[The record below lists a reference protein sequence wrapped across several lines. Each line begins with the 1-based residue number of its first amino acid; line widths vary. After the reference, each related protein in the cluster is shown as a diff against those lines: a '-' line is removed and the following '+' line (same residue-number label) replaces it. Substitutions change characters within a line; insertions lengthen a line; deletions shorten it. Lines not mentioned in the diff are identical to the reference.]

1 MINNIK
7 KIKTKIKNTKNIYSL
22 LFKIGIANKILSK
35 SYIINNC
42 IVKTWIKIIIKKKIL
57 FFGYSNSLLISGLI
71 KIIFKVLNNN
81 KKNNIFI
88 FFKFDFLKIIKIK
101 NLITNL
107 KKHSFKNILTYIQNY
122 IK

>member
-1 MINNIK
+1 MINSIK
-7 KIKTKIKNTKNIYSL
+7 KIKTKIKNTKNIYNL
-22 LFKIGIANKILSK
+22 LLKIGISDNFLKN
-35 SYIINNC
+35 SYLINNC

-57 FFGYSNSLLISGLI
+57 FFGYSNSLLISGLV

-101 NLITNL
+101 NSITNL
-107 KKHSFKNILTYIQNY
+107 KKNSFKNIILYIQNY

>member
-7 KIKTKIKNTKNIYSL
+7 KIRTKIKNTKNMYNL
-22 LFKIGIANKILSK
+22 LLKIGIANHFLNK
-35 SYIINNC
+35 SYIVNNC

-71 KIIFKVLNNN
+71 KIIFKILNNN

-88 FFKFDFLKIIKIK
+88 FFRFDFLKIIKIK
-101 NLITNL
+101 SLITNL
-107 KKHSFKNILTYIQNY
+107 KKHSFKNIVTYIQNY